1 MVLSNPSTF
10 LEVGESMLLMLSELL
25 RLGVVIANV
34 ALLLR
39 MFSIIFSKELL
50 ILKGE
55 EVNKKLNN
63 K

>member
-1 MVLSNPSTF
+1 MSNPSTF

>member
-1 MVLSNPSTF
+1 
-10 LEVGESMLLMLSELL
+10 MLLMLSELL

-34 ALLLR
+34 TLLLR

-55 EVNKKLNN
+55 EVNKKT